1 LPKKS
6 EEAVF
11 PEEKSLSCTNT
22 WCKTHVR
29 RSRKIAISACLL
41 GENCRYDGATKT
53 NSDVLEAFKEDKI
66 IPFCPEAPVLGT
78 PRERISVI
86 FKNKQ
91 YTLVGDESRN
101 DYTQAIVE
109 QVDLLIQKHPDL
121 DMIVLKSK
129 SPSCGLGTT
138 PILSEKRD
146 ILVFD
151 DGIAA
156 QRLKEKYPNTQII
169 DELNI
174 KEMKC

>member
-1 LPKKS
+1 MPK
-6 EEAVF
+6 
-11 PEEKSLSCTNT
+11 
-22 WCKTHVR
+22 
-29 RSRKIAISACLL
+29 KIAISACLL

-53 NSDVLEAFKEDKI
+53 NSDVLEAFKDDEI

-91 YTLVGDESRN
+91 YTLIGDESGN
-101 DYTQAIVE
+101 DYTQAIQE
-109 QVDLLIQKHPDL
+109 QVDLLIEKHPDL

-138 PILSEKRD
+138 PILNEKRD
-146 ILVFD
+146 VLVFD
-151 DGIAA
+151 DGIAV
-156 QRLKEKYPNTQII
+156 QRLKEKYPNVRII

-174 KEMKC
+174 KEIKC